1 MTVHP
6 VEPFLSG
13 YRHFKSAGYE
23 NQRALY
29 THLEQGQSPTAAI
42 IACADSRVDP
52 ATIFAAA
59 PGELFVIRNVG
70 NMVPPFDSEGGV
82 HGVSAA
88 VEFAVQMLGVSEVL
102 IMGHGQC
109 GGIAACLEAVDTAP
123 VGTFIAPWV
132 EIIAPARARVLADPQ
147 VADSGPERQ
156 TALERAAIGVS
167 LENLM
172 SFPFVAEKVQT
183 GSLRLHGAW
192 FAIAS
197 GELHWRN
204 PGTGG
209 FDVVSDQPV

>member
-123 VGTFIAPWV
+123 VGTFIAPGSKSSRQPGRACWLTRRWL
-132 EIIAPARARVLADPQ
+132 IAGPSARQLW
-147 VADSGPERQ
+147 SGPR
-156 TALERAAIGVS
+156 
-167 LENLM
+167 
-172 SFPFVAEKVQT
+172 
-183 GSLRLHGAW
+183 
-192 FAIAS
+192 S
-197 GELHWRN
+197 GCRWK
-204 PGTGG
+204 T
-209 FDVVSDQPV
+209 